1 MFSTKPTIMKNIP
14 LVLIALF
21 GIAACN
27 TPNESTSE
35 EPTTDTISTDTNQNS
50 IIMNDTTPKVTGI
63 GGIFFRSK
71 DPKAVKEWYSN
82 NLGLATSEYGSSF
95 EFRNANR
102 PDEINYLQWSPFI
115 EDTKYFDPSEKEFMI
130 NYRVQNI
137 EGLVKKLEAA
147 GVTIVDT
154 IEEYEYGKFVHIM
167 DLEGNKLELW
177 EPVDH
182 VFTEMGGETTK

>member
-1 MFSTKPTIMKNIP
+1 MKNI
-14 LVLIALF
+14 LIILIPILS
-21 GIAACN
+21 IAACSN
-27 TPNESTSE
+27 
-35 EPTTDTISTDTNQNS
+35 PTTTPQKEVKADSSTTETEQKTD
-50 IIMNDTTPKVTGI
+50 IMNDTTPKVTGI

-102 PDEINYLQWSPFI
+102 PDEINYLQWSPFK

-137 EGLVKKLEAA
+137 EGLVKKLRAA

-167 DLEGNKLELW
+167 DLDGNKLELW